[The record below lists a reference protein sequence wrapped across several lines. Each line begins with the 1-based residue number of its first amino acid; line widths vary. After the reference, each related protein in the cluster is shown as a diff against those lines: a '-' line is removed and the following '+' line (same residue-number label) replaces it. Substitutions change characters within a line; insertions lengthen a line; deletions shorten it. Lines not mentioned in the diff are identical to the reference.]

1 MMAEKK
7 EKKLKKPKGKQK
19 LWADYYLSNGFNKSL
34 AAKQAEYKCK
44 SDAGFRKI
52 GWENSTKPHIK
63 AYIEKRLEDVA
74 MGANEV
80 LARLTSLAEGVDI
93 LDYIEQVETYA
104 INKAGKQYFAG
115 YDIKVD
121 FKRLQNDGYGD
132 LIKKVRT
139 TAQGTQVEFQ
149 DSIQP
154 LIQLAKVHGLLIE
167 KIQGEVDIKTVST
180 ASIIEAMKAADKEG
194 AG

>member
-1 MMAEKK
+1 MMAKK
-7 EKKLKKPKGKQK
+7 KKLNTKQK

-34 AAKQAEYKCK
+34 AARQAEYKCK

-63 AYIEKRLEDVA
+63 EYIEKRLEDAA

-104 INKAGKQYFAG
+104 MDKAGKPYFAG
-115 YDIKVD
+115 YDNKVD

-139 TAQGTQVEFQ
+139 TAQGTQLELQ
-149 DSIQP
+149 DSVQA
-154 LIQLAKVHGLLIE
+154 LIQLAKVHGLLID
-167 KIQGEVDIKTVST
+167 KFQGEVDVKTTST
-180 ASIIEAMKAADKEG
+180 PEAVKALQAARKKLG
-194 AG
+194 GGG